1 MQHKYSDEPGGGGGF
16 LMGLVC
22 GAAVGAAAGLL
33 FAPRPG
39 AGMRAQVGDTASRVG
54 KRARDTYERASN
66 VVSDVKSRAEDMS
79 HRFKKQAGDVAE
91 RAEEHASNAV
101 NAINREP

>member
-1 MQHKYSDEPGGGGGF
+1 MQDSYSNDSNGGGGF
-16 LMGLVC
+16 FMGLIC

-54 KRARDTYERASN
+54 QRARDTYERASSA
-66 VVSDVKSRAEDMS
+66 VSDIKTRAEDVS
-79 HRFKKQAGDVAE
+79 HRFKQKATDVVE
-91 RAEEHASNAV
+91 RAEEHASSAI